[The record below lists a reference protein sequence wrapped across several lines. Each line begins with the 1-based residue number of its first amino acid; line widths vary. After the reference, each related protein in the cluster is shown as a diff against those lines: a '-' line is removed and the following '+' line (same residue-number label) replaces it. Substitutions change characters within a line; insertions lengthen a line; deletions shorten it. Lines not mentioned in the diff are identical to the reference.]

1 VIRLPFGDAA
11 AVVDP
16 ADGAILALEHPARPS
31 APWLLD
37 EATESWHTREHR
49 WGTGLLIT
57 SAGAGRWGAPREL
70 TVDGGRV
77 EALYDVA
84 GLQLR
89 VTRELGASWRERYA
103 LRNTAAAPVTV
114 GCWGI
119 CTPWRDLYA
128 SAADALERA
137 VHAHVHAGGAYSY
150 VLAEPMDGAGPVLGL
165 ALREGELWA
174 YSIESR
180 EPTETGSNARG
191 HILLHATDAARA
203 PHAFGG
209 QPEPAIAPG
218 GELVLAWELAWHA
231 DRAAFVAAHP
241 APFEV
246 PELVAEGD
254 HGETYVQRG
263 RSRVAI
269 ARHAPLG
276 EVVRGRVRFILDHQ
290 RATHRAGA
298 AAGALLPYD
307 TERGLTV
314 PGAGWNDLSDGRERL
329 GMGLLLQ
336 EALRHGHAEDPGAT
350 AEAAAA
356 FRCFVTD
363 CLLTETHELRAD
375 SHRPGASPRLYDVPW
390 LVLLLAEHD
399 PDRALAALRG
409 FYARG
414 GERFLAIGAGLAAR
428 ELAAALRAGGRDD
441 EAAEVDGL
449 LCGHAHASIAA
460 GDDLPAHEVNYE
472 QSMVA
477 PLLEILCAARASTA
491 EPAEHAELDEA
502 IAHRL
507 PWLLAFGGPQPHA
520 RLRDIAIRHWDGYWF
535 GREMLWGDTFP
546 HHWSALTANV
556 LLMLPGPVAAAFERE
571 RGEPPAALARRIYA
585 ANLIDFAPD
594 GTATAAFVFPSC
606 VSGRAAH
613 RADPLANDQDWTL
626 YWPLLFERRRTSTAA
641 G

>member
-1 VIRLPFGDAA
+1 MLTLPFGAGE

-16 ADGAILALEHPARPS
+16 ADGAVLALRHPDRPQ

-49 WGTGLLIT
+49 WGSGLLIT
-57 SAGAGRWGAPREL
+57 SAGAGRWNAPDEL
-70 TVDGGRV
+70 AVDGHGIA
-77 EALYDVA
+77 ALHRVA
-84 GLQLR
+84 GLELC
-89 VTRELGASWRERYA
+89 VTRELGPAWRERYA
-103 LRNTAAAPVTV
+103 LRNATRRPVSVTSL
-114 GCWGI
+114 GI
-119 CTPWRDLYA
+119 STPWRDVYA
-128 SAADALERA
+128 SAADALSRA

-150 VLAEPMDGAGPVLGL
+150 TLAEPMDGAGPVLGL
-165 ALREGELWA
+165 RLLEGELWA

-180 EPTETGSNARG
+180 EPFETGSNARG

-209 QPEPAIAPG
+209 QPELQIAPG
-218 GELVLAWELAWHA
+218 GEIAIAWELAWHA
-231 DRAAFVAAHP
+231 DRAAFLAAHP
-241 APFEV
+241 PPFEL
-246 PELVAEGD
+246 PELLAEGE

-269 ARHAPLG
+269 ARHAPLADI
-276 EVVRGRVRFILDHQ
+276 VRRRTRFILEHQ

-314 PGAGWNDLSDGRERL
+314 PGAGWKDFSDGRERI

-336 EALRHGHAEDPGAT
+336 EALRHGHADDP
-350 AEAAAA
+350 AETAAAA
-356 FRCFVTD
+356 GAYRRFVTD
-363 CLLTETHELRAD
+363 DLLTGTHELRSD
-375 SHRPGASPRLYDVPW
+375 SHRPEASTRLYDIPW

-399 PDRALAALRG
+399 PGRALAALRG
-409 FYARG
+409 FYERG
-414 GERFLAIGAGLAAR
+414 GERFLAIGAGLAALD
-428 ELAAALRAGGRDD
+428 LAAALRAGRRDE
-441 EAAEVDGL
+441 EAAAVDGL
-449 LCGHAHASIAA
+449 LRGHARASIAT

-477 PLLEILCAARASTA
+477 PLLEILCAARAVTTDQD
-491 EPAEHAELDEA
+491 EQAELDAA

-556 LLMLPGPVAAAFERE
+556 LLMLPDPVAAAYERE
-571 RGEPPAALARRIYA
+571 HGEPPSAKARRIHA

-613 RADPLANDQDWTL
+613 RADPLANDQDWAL
-626 YWPLLFERRRTSTAA
+626 YWPLRFRR
-641 G
+641 

>member
-1 VIRLPFGDAA
+1 MIRLPFGEAE

-16 ADGAILALEHPARPS
+16 ADGAVVALAHPARPG

-37 EATESWHTREHR
+37 EATESWHSREHR
-49 WGTGLLIT
+49 WGAGLLIT
-57 SAGAGRWGAPREL
+57 SAGAGRWNAPDDL
-70 TVDGGRV
+70 QIDGNRI
-77 EALYDVA
+77 ETLHRVA
-84 GLQLR
+84 GLELG
-89 VTRELGASWRERYA
+89 VTRELGATWRERYA
-103 LRNTAAAPVTV
+103 LRNTGTRPVTV
-114 GCWGI
+114 GSWGI

-128 SAADALERA
+128 SAADALASA
-137 VHAHVHAGGAYSY
+137 VHAHVHPGGAYSY

-180 EPTETGSNARG
+180 EPFETGSNARG

-203 PHAFGG
+203 AHAFGG
-209 QPEPAIAPG
+209 QPEPAITPG
-218 GELVLAWELAWHA
+218 EELVLAWELAWHA
-231 DRAAFVAAHP
+231 DRAAFLAAHRP
-241 APFEV
+241 PFEV
-246 PELVAEGD
+246 PDLIGEGE

-263 RSRVAI
+263 RSRIAI
-269 ARHAPLG
+269 GRHAPLG
-276 EVVRGRVRFILDHQ
+276 HIVRRRVRFILDHQ

-307 TERGLTV
+307 TERGVTI

-336 EALRHGHAEDPGAT
+336 EALRHGHADDRERT
-350 AEAAAA
+350 AAAA
-356 FRCFVTD
+356 EAFRRFVTE
-363 CLLTETHELRAD
+363 CLLTETQALRAD
-375 SHRPGASPRLYDVPW
+375 SHRPEASTRLYDVPW

-399 PDRALAALRG
+399 PGRALAALRG

-428 ELAAALRAGGRDD
+428 ELAESLRKGGREDG
-441 EAAEVDGL
+441 AAEVESL
-449 LCGHAHASIAA
+449 LRGHAGASIAA
-460 GDDLPAHEVNYE
+460 GGDLPAHEVNYE

-477 PLLEILCAARASTA
+477 PLLEILCAARVSTA
-491 EPAEHAELDEA
+491 DPAEQAELDDA

-507 PWLLAFGGPQPHA
+507 PWLLAFGGPQPHV
-520 RLRDIAIRHWDGYWF
+520 RLRDVAIRHWDGYWF

-556 LLMLPGPVAAAFERE
+556 LLMLPEPVAAAFERE

-613 RADPLANDQDWTL
+613 RADALANDQDWAL
-626 YWPLLFERRRTSTAA
+626 YWPLRFGAL
-641 G
+641 